1 MVAFFLKRVIILIY
15 YFESPIVF
23 SRMIGMRFSRKEGE
37 AMGFSQF
44 LDSRRDR
51 AKALVKILKEQF
63 SYVSILGADS
73 KSTAIRVDAS
83 TSNISN
89 GQDTECGFVVKLNN
103 GSCFFE
109 YAMDDIG
116 EDVATLAE
124 EIKEAFSASAALKQA
139 SIEHISLKDEPLVQS
154 FARASDLHEYSDAQ
168 LLDFCQKTQKE
179 LQGKSENILNAMVAL
194 NTMEVSKLFISQNRE
209 LDQNYAFIGGV
220 LVLVYRENEKVVQV
234 YNFEGSQNVA
244 DVMAALPSKMDAL
257 VDRAHHLCYAKPIEP
272 GVYDVITDPSITGLI
287 AHEAFGHG
295 VEMDQFVKDRALAKQ
310 YVGQYVASPI
320 CNMKDGAASALS
332 IASYFFDDDGVLA
345 GDTQIIKDGILVTG
359 ISDLA
364 SASQLGTSPTGN
376 GRRQS
381 TRRKAYT
388 RMTNTFFE
396 KGTDKL
402 EDMIASIKHGYM
414 LFETDNGME
423 DPKNWAIQC
432 VAQYGIE
439 IVDGKL
445 TENYVSP
452 VVMSGYVP
460 DLLKSISMISDD
472 FEICGSGFCGK
483 GYKEWVRVSDGGPA
497 LKARVKLG

>member
-1 MVAFFLKRVIILIY
+1 
-15 YFESPIVF
+15 
-23 SRMIGMRFSRKEGE
+23 
-37 AMGFSQF
+37 MGFSEF
-44 LDSRRDR
+44 LNSRRGR
-51 AKALVKILKEQF
+51 AKALVKNLREQF

-73 KSTAIRVDAS
+73 KSTVIRVDAN

-103 GSCFFE
+103 GGCFFE

-116 EDVATLAE
+116 EDIDALAE
-124 EIKEAFSASAALKQA
+124 EIRAAFSVSAALQQEG
-139 SIEHISLKDEPLVQS
+139 IGNIHLKDEPLVRS
-154 FARASDLHEYSDAQ
+154 FARASDLNGYSDAQ
-168 LLDFCQKTQKE
+168 LLEFCQKTQKE
-179 LQGKSENILNAMVAL
+179 LQGKSEHILNATVAL
-194 NTMEVSKLFISQNRE
+194 STMEVSKLFVSANRE
-209 LDQNYAFIGGV
+209 LDQNYAFVGSV
-220 LVLVYRENEKVVQV
+220 LVLVYQENEKTVQV
-234 YNFEGSQNVA
+234 YDFDGSTNVS
-244 DVMAALPSKMDAL
+244 DVMVALPRKMDSL
-257 VDRAHHLCYAKPIEP
+257 VNRAHHLAFAKPIEP

-295 VEMDQFVKDRALAKQ
+295 VEMDQFVKDRALARQ
-310 YVGQYVASPI
+310 YVGKYVASPI

-359 ISDLA
+359 ISDLV
-364 SASQLGTSPTGN
+364 SASQLGTPPTGN

-402 EDMIASIKHGYM
+402 EDMIASIQHGYM

-460 DLLKSISMISDD
+460 DLLKSISMVSDD